1 MTDLYYWEFEY
12 IENVRKLYMRKTWL
26 EKKVKSYMPGCL
38 VSHTK
43 KGGKVEQ
50 YHHIYDKGKR
60 IQKYLSAK
68 RDIAVIN
75 ELSKKKVEHPVVIR
89 ELNQVNS
96 LIKTLLPTAEK
107 IISSTKITA
116 TIYPPSFSENPLHP
130 EWLKYKTNRGEVV
143 RSISERIIADT
154 LYKYGLDYKYEKTL
168 NLNGVDIHP
177 DFTIINPFSGLA
189 YYWEHLG
196 LNTEEYIKSWHKK
209 LAIYAENKIN
219 MGDNLIISTQEDI
232 NSIENMVREWF
243 TMERYKMFID

>member
-1 MTDLYYWEFEY
+1 MIDLYYWQFAY
-12 IENVRKLYMRKTWL
+12 IETVRKLYIRKKLL
-26 EKKVKSYMPGCL
+26 EKKMESYP
-38 VSHTK
+38 
-43 KGGKVEQ
+43 KGNLARVVRSSGRKEWYWNKYTDGVLA
-50 YHHIYDKGKR
+50 K
-60 IQKYLSAK
+60 KYLSEVK
-68 RDIAVIN
+68 DKTVIETLTKKQY
-75 ELSKKKVEHPVVIR
+75 ELPVLKKEYR
-89 ELNQVNS
+89 Q
-96 LIKTLLPTAEK
+96 
-107 IISSTKITA
+107 ISSVCRILFPTTRQIVSEIEVRN

-154 LYKYGLDYKYEKTL
+154 LYKYGLNYKYEKTL

-177 DFTIINPFSGLA
+177 DFTIINPFSGIA

-219 MGDNLIISTQEDI
+219 IGDNLIISTQEDI